1 MEELPEDL
9 RELWDK
15 HQCKE
20 CPKGVYHISNGLVS
34 KYPTDYGEE
43 EEASKAIVE
52 AALPSP
58 WEQMLNVEDAM
69 RQERNRNDRYTCLLQ
84 GIAVEFVE
92 GLPTLPLTTSIDYR
106 GKCSHFPG
114 VYLIYYVGKTSLYG
128 DLVSPSQDQ
137 PIYVGMSR
145 IDILN
150 NLKEHRKKVERA
162 KDLEVKDFVV
172 RFLTVDITQYA
183 SCIETML
190 IEYYS
195 PLWNDPTVH
204 FSFGNAGDDNNNW
217 KKYHVAKDECT
228 RKEMIQRVRMY
239 YQGRITSA

>member
-1 MEELPEDL
+1 MEELPEEL
-9 RELWDK
+9 HELWDK
-15 HQCKE
+15 KQCKE
-20 CPKGVYHISNGLVS
+20 CSKGFYHISNGLAS
-34 KYPTDYGEE
+34 KDPTDYGEE
-43 EEASKAIVE
+43 EEASKAAIE

-58 WEQMLNVEDAM
+58 WEQMLKVEDAM
-69 RQERNRNDRYTCLLQ
+69 RQERNGNDRYTCLLQ

-106 GKCSHFPG
+106 GKRSHFPG

-145 IDILN
+145 IDILK

-195 PLWNDPTVH
+195 PLWNDPKVH
-204 FSFGNAGDDNNNW
+204 LSFGNAGDDNNNW

-228 RKEMIQRVRMY
+228 RKEMIKRVRMY
-239 YQGRITSA
+239 YQDRITSA

>member
-1 MEELPEDL
+1 MEELPEEL
-9 RELWDK
+9 HELWDK
-15 HQCKE
+15 KQCKE
-20 CPKGVYHISNGLVS
+20 CPKGFYHISNGLAS
-34 KYPTDYGEE
+34 KDPTDYGEE
-43 EEASKAIVE
+43 EEASKAAIE

-58 WEQMLNVEDAM
+58 WEQMLKVEDAM
-69 RQERNRNDRYTCLLQ
+69 RQERNGNDRYTCLLQ

-145 IDILN
+145 IDILK

-195 PLWNDPTVH
+195 PLWNDPKVH
-204 FSFGNAGDDNNNW
+204 LSFGNAGDDNNNW
-217 KKYHVAKDECT
+217 KKYHVDQDEYTIECMIECV
-228 RKEMIQRVRMY
+228 RKY
-239 YQGRITSA
+239 YEDR